1 MTLIEFKQL
10 LDQTGYPVAYFQ
22 FKATESTPAPSPPF
36 LVYFTPST
44 SNFKAD
50 NKVYSKITNITVE
63 LYTNYKDLASE
74 QKLESLF
81 NENDLA
87 WEADEVWIE
96 SEQLFQRIYDI
107 GVI

>member
-1 MTLIEFKQL
+1 MTLIEFKHL

-22 FKATESTPAPSPPF
+22 FRATESSPSPPF
-36 LVYFTPST
+36 IVYYTPST

-63 LYTNYKDLASE
+63 LYTNYKDLAAE
-74 QKLESLF
+74 QKLEKLF
-81 NENDLA
+81 DDNHLA
-87 WEADEVWIE
+87 WEVDEVWIE

>member
-1 MTLIEFKQL
+1 MKLIEFKQL

-22 FKATESTPAPSPPF
+22 FKTTESTPAPSPPF
-36 LVYFTPST
+36 LVYYTPST

-63 LYTNYKDLASE
+63 LYTNYKNLAIE
-74 QKLESLF
+74 QTLESLF
-81 NENDLA
+81 EANDLA

>member
-1 MTLIEFKQL
+1 MELVEFKQL
-10 LDQTGYPVAYFQ
+10 LDRAGYPVAYFQ

-36 LVYFTPST
+36 IVYYTPST

-63 LYTNYKDLASE
+63 LYTNYKDLAAE
-74 QKLESLF
+74 QKLESLLD
-81 NENDLA
+81 ENDIP
-87 WEADEVWIE
+87 WDWDETWIE